1 MEGRSEG
8 LYKME
13 GLYRKMSGVRELLE
27 KEDKGLLL
35 ARISS
40 FWGEGKA
47 RDSCR
52 LPLGDGVSPRDR

>member
-1 MEGRSEG
+1 
-8 LYKME
+8 ME
-13 GLYRKMSGVRELLE
+13 GLYRKMSGVRELIE

-52 LPLGDGVSPRDR
+52 LPLGDGESPQDR